1 MNNSIKKIVAVK
13 TRQNFN
19 AKILFTKLV
28 ELGFRFEGS
37 RDKEVNNIQSFEYYG
52 SGPFLYL
59 FLLQDKGRQ
68 WSMVPGNSLH
78 DGEQIDPEI
87 YNARIVT
94 VESLT
99 KEDVEFLQ
107 KD

>member
-1 MNNSIKKIVAVK
+1 MTKKIVAVK
-13 TRQNFN
+13 TKEGFD
-19 AKILFTKLV
+19 AEVLFKKLI
-28 ELGFRFEGS
+28 ELGFTFEGS
-37 RDKEVNNIQSFEYYG
+37 RDKEVNNIQSFKYYG

-59 FLLQDKGRQ
+59 FLLQGKGIQ
-68 WSMVPGNSLH
+68 WSMVPGNSWS